1 MSDLTPLVPIPHPE
15 LPAGVTLRAKLE
27 SVHPAGSVKQ
37 RPVERI
43 IDGALKRGDLAGRR
57 LLDSSSGNAG
67 IAYAQ
72 LGAAR
77 GIRVTLVV
85 PGNASRERL
94 HRIRAHGAELVLTDP
109 LEGYDAT
116 IAKARELAARHTEH
130 YWYADQYSNPDN
142 WLAHFHGTA
151 EEILRQWPEADAAPP
166 DAFVSGIGTGG
177 TITGVARRLR
187 AALPDLL
194 VAAVI
199 PERFPGIEGLKP
211 LGAPGDHVPELLD
224 DSLIDRRME
233 VSSEEA
239 ARRCQELARLGL
251 FVGPSSGA
259 NVHVALALAAAG
271 RTRRIVTLLPDTGER
286 YVSAGLW
293 ADGSEETSR
302 PRSSTATFSASSPA
316 ARQSTS
322 R

>member
-1 MSDLTPLVPIPHPE
+1 MSGLTPLVAIPHPE
-15 LPAGVTLRAKLE
+15 LPAGTTLRAKLE

-43 IDGALKRGDLAGRR
+43 IDGALERGDLAGRR

-77 GIRVTLVV
+77 GIRVTIVV

-94 HRIRAHGAELVLTDP
+94 DRIRAHGAELVLTDP
-109 LEGYDAT
+109 LEGYDAA
-116 IAKARELAARHTEH
+116 IAKARELAARHPER

-151 EEILRQWPEADAAPP
+151 EEILRQWPEAGAAP

-194 VAAVI
+194 VVAVI

-224 DSLIDRRME
+224 DSLIDRRTE
-233 VSSEEA
+233 VTSEDA
-239 ARRCQELARLGL
+239 ARRSRELAELGL

-259 NVHVALALAAAG
+259 NVHVALGLAALG
-271 RTRRIVTLLPDTGER
+271 RARRIVTLLPDTGER
-286 YVSAGLW
+286 YGSTGLWSAGS
-293 ADGSEETSR
+293 DEGSR
-302 PRSSTATFSASSPA
+302 RRSSAATLSVSSPA
-316 ARQSTS
+316 ARHSTS